1 MSEGTEPL
9 LRDSHS
15 PPCQSPGCKEL
26 SSTES
31 CSFKVPCQ
39 AWGMAKGSI
48 LRNQAAMTGVP
59 GKPTCPLVP
68 VLPGFSFLL
77 GGGRDQT

>member
-1 MSEGTEPL
+1 M
-9 LRDSHS
+9 
-15 PPCQSPGCKEL
+15 
-26 SSTES
+26 ES